1 MRPYRVGAHSV
12 RPSRARSYDHPRQRR
27 LRDRGGNPAGARMV
41 YSDYPCYSPIF
52 CASGTGFF
60 LEAIYR
66 HGGTEPSVI
75 ETKCQT
81 LGDHTCTYEMTW
93 R

>member
-1 MRPYRVGAHSV
+1 
-12 RPSRARSYDHPRQRR
+12 
-27 LRDRGGNPAGARMV
+27 MV
-41 YSDYPCYSPIF
+41 YSEYPCYSPIF

-66 HGGTEPSVI
+66 HGGTEPTVV

-81 LGDHTCTYEMTW
+81 LGDRTCTYDMTW